1 MKERI
6 KAVRPLKEEVQNGF
20 QYFNSTFDDGDYVF
34 TTDEKHYLNAFMDYI
49 QELESKLSEI
59 QSAYN
64 KPYAVMI
71 FTDDHGNESI
81 EVCTNDPQR
90 YIDRVNSE
98 INHDGDEVT
107 YSLDDYASICV
118 PLETFKI
125 NKK

>member
-20 QYFNSTFDDGDYVF
+20 NYFNSGILEEL
-34 TTDEKHYLNAFMDYI
+34 TTDKKYYVKAFMDYI

-90 YIDRVNSE
+90 YID
-98 INHDGDEVT
+98 
-107 YSLDDYASICV
+107 YASICV

>member
-20 QYFNSTFDDGDYVF
+20 NYFNSGILEEL
-34 TTDEKHYLNAFMDYI
+34 TTDKKYYVKAFMDYI

>member
-20 QYFNSTFDDGDYVF
+20 NYFDSGILEEL
-34 TTDEKHYLNAFMDYI
+34 TTDKKYYVKAFMDYI